1 MHHIEIMLN
10 DGMIGNK
17 SILLALSYLTTGNL
31 NSKLKKE
38 STAYKMIDILP
49 LAHEYIVPENDT
61 RGKGRT
67 SKQITSCLYGN
78 VPRRTAKLLWIK

>member
-49 LAHEYIVPENDT
+49 LAHEYIVPEMTPEEKAEQVNKSLLAYMAMSP
-61 RGKGRT
+61 GAP
-67 SKQITSCLYGN
+67 QNFYG
-78 VPRRTAKLLWIK
+78 